1 MPTKSAKLSVYISWH
16 SYRGGRNRDLVEAR
30 LPLPPSRERQ
40 KRAKSAV
47 RHRSQAPARAHDLSY
62 KSSVLYCSAHTK
74 DWTVGCPPFGAV
86 AAAQGRFTVRTS
98 ARGMSR
104 AVFSPPQGESAN
116 RTYKG
121 SGTLNTVSLPAAQ
134 RDCKSSA
141 AKIKSTNTERKP
153 NHMLTKHFN
162 QTIVVHILRDMFL
175 NPTCRKEESVCRTRS

>member
-1 MPTKSAKLSVYISWH
+1 MWKQGCRCRHPAN
-16 SYRGGRNRDLVEAR
+16 GRNVRKAR
-30 LPLPPSRERQ
+30 FDTVRKPS
-40 KRAKSAV
+40 AG
-47 RHRSQAPARAHDLSY
+47 ARDLSY

-74 DWTVGCPPFGAV
+74 DWTVGCSPFGAV
-86 AAAQGRFTVRTS
+86 AAAGGRFTVRTS

-116 RTYKG
+116 RTHTEP
-121 SGTLNTVSLPAAQ
+121 GTLNTFSLLTAQ

-175 NPTCRKEESVCRTRS
+175 NHTCRKEETVCPTRS

>member
-1 MPTKSAKLSVYISWH
+1 MVAGIGTLWKQGCRCRHPAN
-16 SYRGGRNRDLVEAR
+16 GRNVRKAR
-30 LPLPPSRERQ
+30 FDTVRKPS
-40 KRAKSAV
+40 AG
-47 RHRSQAPARAHDLSY
+47 AHDLSY

-74 DWTVGCPPFGAV
+74 DWAVGCPPFGAV

-175 NPTCRKEESVCRTRS
+175 YPTCRKEESVCRTRS